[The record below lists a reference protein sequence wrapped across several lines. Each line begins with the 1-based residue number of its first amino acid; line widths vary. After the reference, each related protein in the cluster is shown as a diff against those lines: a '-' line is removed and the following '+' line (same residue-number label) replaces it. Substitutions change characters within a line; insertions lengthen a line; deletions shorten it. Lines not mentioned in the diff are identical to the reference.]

1 MSNLIGGKTSYII
14 NRKEED
20 VKRTRFTEWLCA

>member
-14 NRKEED
+14 NRKED
-20 VKRTRFTEWLCA
+20 GVKRTRVKEWLCA